1 MRQVPTQLFI
11 DGNTAAAYGVKL
23 AKPDVV
29 CAYPITPQT
38 PIVEALARFV
48 ADGEL
53 GCKYIPIEGEHS
65 AIIACAAAAT
75 AGARTFTATSS
86 QGLAYMHEGLFY
98 ASGSRL
104 PIVMAVVGRS
114 IGVPWTIL
122 AGHDDS
128 IAQRDTGWIQIYCKN
143 AQEILDSVVQAYRI
157 AEDHRV
163 MLPVM
168 VCFEGYVLSHCYENV
183 VIPDQDEVDAFLPP
197 LKPVYKLDVED
208 PLILTT
214 FVPADWWAGFKRKH
228 DEAMEQAKRVIVE
241 VDREYR
247 DRFGRSYG
255 GLIEEYRCEDAEAVI
270 IAMGSIAETAKMV
283 VNKLRGQGEKVGL
296 VNLRVFRPFPK
307 EELRRIAANVR
318 AIGVIERDYSVG
330 QGGAVFVELRST
342 LYDLESRPSILSFI
356 AGLGGRDVTPTDIE
370 QMAGKTLKAAKTGKV
385 EPEVEWWFGRRF

>member
-1 MRQVPTQLFI
+1 MPTKAFI

-23 AKPDVV
+23 AKPDVI

-38 PIVEALARFV
+38 PIVEALAGFV
-48 ADGEL
+48 ANGL
-53 GCKYIPIEGEHS
+53 LKSKYIPIEGEHS

-98 ASGSRL
+98 TSGSRL
-104 PIVMAVVGRS
+104 PVVMAVVSRS

-122 AGHDDS
+122 TGHDDS
-128 IAQRDTGWIQIYCKN
+128 IAQRDTGWIQIYCRN
-143 AQEILDSVVQAYRI
+143 NQEILDTVIQAYRI

-183 VIPDQDEVDAFLPP
+183 VIPDQEEVDSFLPSF
-197 LKPVYKLDVED
+197 KPIYKLDVED

-228 DEAMEQAKRVIVE
+228 DEAMEQAKRVIAE

-247 DRFGRSYG
+247 TRFGRGYG
-255 GLIEEYRCEDAEAVI
+255 GLIEEYLCDDAEAI
-270 IAMGSIAETAKMV
+270 LIAMGSITETAKMV
-283 VNKLRGQGEKVGL
+283 INRLRKQGEKVGL
-296 VNLRVFRPFPK
+296 LNLRAFRPFPK
-307 EELRRIAANVR
+307 EELRRVAVNVR

-342 LYDLESRPSILSFI
+342 LYDLDQRPSVLSFI
-356 AGLGGRDVTPTDIE
+356 TGLGGRDVTPSDIE
-370 QMAGKTLKAAKTGKV
+370 RIAIKTLKAARTGRV
-385 EPEVEWWFGRRF
+385 ETEVEWSFGGRF